1 MGKANIDW
9 EVNFQ
14 GHGEPSYVSQDEALA
29 WFGEREFLDAVQGIN
44 NDLAVNPLSRE
55 ALAYAKRFSS

>member
-1 MGKANIDW
+1 MTKSSIDW

-29 WFGEREFLDAVQGIN
+29 WFGERDFISACQGIN
-44 NDLAVNPLSRE
+44 NDLAVNPLSQE
-55 ALAYAKRFSS
+55 ALAYFARFSS